1 MRAKKF
7 VITAFVPVVAI
18 IAAVVSS
25 SGSVLQDQVAV
36 KLRFGRV
43 VDTMYGPTQ
52 YVFVPFI
59 EHVFIMQKHRSDKV
73 FVANKEISVTIEVTN
88 PESFYLAYLGSHR
101 SLLDKVEA
109 RVSADKSVLALL
121 SANSDLSLEIAG
133 ANIKLWA
140 KN

>member
-7 VITAFVPVVAI
+7 LITAFVSVVAI
-18 IAAVVSS
+18 IAAAVSS
-25 SGSVLQDQVAV
+25 SGSVLEDQVAV

-43 VDTMYGPTQ
+43 VDTIYGPTQ

-73 FVANKEISVTIEVTN
+73 SVANKEISVTIEVTN
-88 PESFYLAYLGSHR
+88 PESFYLAYSGSHR

-109 RVSADKSVLALL
+109 RVSADKSVLTLL
-121 SANSDLSLEIAG
+121 SANSDLSLQIAG